1 MSEEILYL
9 SKDSFEEEVLKSDK
23 PVIVDFFSDDCPPC
37 DVLAPIFEKMAGKYK
52 DHIKFVKVFRQD
64 NRELAQSIEVTG
76 SPTVLFFQNGKE
88 VGHRLT
94 GYMTKPQVRLAIEEI
109 LGDVLPP
116 VKMERVDCDV
126 LILGAGP
133 SGLSA
138 GVYAGRAKL
147 NTVILEEGGC
157 GGQVATTCHVANYPG
172 TEGVVDGKA
181 LAETFRQQA
190 LSFGARIDDF
200 KEIFEVNLSGDVKYV
215 RTEDAEYYAKTVIL
229 ATGARPRSLPAI
241 GADEFKGKG
250 VHYCATCD
258 GAMYEDA
265 YVAVLGGGSAAIEEA
280 VYLTRFATHVTIIHR
295 REGFRAAQIELEE
308 AQKNEKISFLLNK
321 TVKEVKGGAY
331 SLTEMVLE
339 DVKTGETM
347 DFRLDGAFVYIGND
361 PQTNLFKEQITLDGT
376 GYIVAGED
384 TKTNLPGVFAA
395 GDVRTKEIRQIATAT
410 SDGVVAAI
418 MAEKFITA
426 SHA

>member
-1 MSEEILYL
+1 
-9 SKDSFEEEVLKSDK
+9 
-23 PVIVDFFSDDCPPC
+23 
-37 DVLAPIFEKMAGKYK
+37 MAEKYK

-64 NRELAQSIEVTG
+64 NRELAQQIEVTG

-109 LGDVLPP
+109 LGNVLPP

-172 TEGVVDGKA
+172 TQGVVDGKA
-181 LAETFRQQA
+181 LAETFRKQA

-200 KEIFEVNLSGDVKYV
+200 KEIFEVNLSNPVKYV
-215 RTEDAEYYAKTVIL
+215 RTEDAEYYAKTIIL
-229 ATGARPRSLPAI
+229 ATGARPRDLPAI

-321 TVKEVKGGAY
+321 TVKEVKGGAH

-339 DVKTGETM
+339 DVQSGETM
-347 DFRLDGAFVYIGND
+347 NFRLDGAFVYIGND
-361 PQTNLFKEQITLDGT
+361 PQTKLFKDQVELDET

-384 TKTNLPGVFAA
+384 TLTNLPGVFAA
-395 GDVRTKEIRQIATAT
+395 GDVRTKQIRQIATAT

-426 SHA
+426 FQA